1 MIKNYFKTPL
11 ALIALMSVTATGCFS
26 IIASESSKSNNTSK
40 VQKVQK
46 ENISHTL
53 QGEWLIT
60 KANDVKTAKYEG
72 DASLT
77 FSADGRANGR
87 AVVNG
92 FFGDYV
98 FDGKNILFGRVGATK
113 MMGPEEEMKA
123 ESAILQAINDAKSAT
138 VDADKATI
146 YDSKG
151 KVVMT
156 LEKK

>member
-11 ALIALMSVTATGCFS
+11 ALIALMGVTATGCFS
-26 IIASESSKSNNTSK
+26 IIASDNSKNNHTSK
-40 VQKVQK
+40 VQK
-46 ENISHTL
+46 ENTSHAL

-77 FSADGRANGR
+77 FAADGRANGR

-123 ESAILQAINDAKSAT
+123 ESAILQAINDAKSVT

-156 LEKK
+156 LKKK